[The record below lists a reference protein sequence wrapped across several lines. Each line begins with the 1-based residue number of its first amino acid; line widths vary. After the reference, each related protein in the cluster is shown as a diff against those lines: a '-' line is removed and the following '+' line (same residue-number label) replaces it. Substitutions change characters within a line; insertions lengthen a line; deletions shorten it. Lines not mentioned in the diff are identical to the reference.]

1 MEDVVQ
7 LIFQSSR
14 FSHMPIQAGGMRS
27 VKAFETQEEKAWRHR
42 QSTEPDFQSITL
54 WDRI

>member
-27 VKAFETQEEKAWRHR
+27 VKAFKTQEEKAWRHR
-42 QSTEPDFQSITL
+42 QSAEPDFQSITL